1 MAKQRR
7 MTAEELAVLRNA
19 CQRNAIMLDGV
30 DSLDPDDVYGNGKTA
45 EFVDATSIDDA
56 MELIEFIITAPDEA
70 FFSPAQDRQRH
81 DGSFGFETDSW
92 VLKRW
97 SPKYGCRAYLKVW
110 YLYSDARR
118 TADVHSY

>member
-45 EFVDATSIDDA
+45 EFVDSTSVDDA
-56 MELIEFIITAPDEA
+56 LELIEFIITAPDEA

-81 DGSFGFETDSW
+81 DGSFGFETDAW
-92 VLKRW
+92 VVTF
-97 SPKYGCRAYLKVW
+97 SATSNRAWQGFQPCL
-110 YLYSDARR
+110 ARPQVEH
-118 TADVHSY
+118 A